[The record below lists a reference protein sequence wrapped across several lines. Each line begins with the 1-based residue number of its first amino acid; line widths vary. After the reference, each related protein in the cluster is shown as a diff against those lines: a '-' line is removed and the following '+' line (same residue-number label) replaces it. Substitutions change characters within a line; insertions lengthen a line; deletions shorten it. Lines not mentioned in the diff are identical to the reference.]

1 MPPLLQGEEAQDPSN
16 PSTLWKKP
24 SPPCPFL
31 ATGNTGKSLEE
42 QCPSRRE
49 KVILSRGDMLLQGE
63 VLPPL
68 PAPHPLIRLLQ
79 MDWLD
84 ASRMNPRIPPLTGA
98 PFRAPPMPRPP
109 MRSTQPPSGLAKPPA
124 PPKGLIS
131 DSAAWTCRT
140 KCQNSL
146 NFPMSSP
153 TIPFLKLDGD
163 CHSPTESL
171 T

>member
-98 PFRAPPMPRPP
+98 QFRAPPMPYPP
-109 MRSTQPPSGLAKPPA
+109 TRSTQPPSGLAKPPC
-124 PPKGLIS
+124 PPKGPTS
-131 DSAAWTCRT
+131 GSAAWTCRT
-140 KCQNSL
+140 KRQNSP
-146 NFPMSSP
+146 NFPMSSL

-163 CHSPTESL
+163 RRSPTESL